1 MPNIIF
7 KSRFHIRPIESS
19 DKHLLQEGITQLTI
33 ESRRQRFFYSRKE
46 FTENELV
53 FFTEVDQVNHIAL
66 LCGYLEDNNTYSPA
80 GTIRCVK
87 KPGQPDFAELA
98 ITIVDRFHH
107 QGLGTEMMNQLSL
120 AAQKQGIRYLYGDF
134 QSSNIG
140 ILKLLEKYCTIHQ
153 IPQSQ
158 FKMTRKDDG
167 YLYFEMPLAL
177 NFPK

>member
-1 MPNIIF
+1 MPDIIF
-7 KSRFHIRPIESS
+7 NNRFHIRPIVSS
-19 DKHLLQEGITQLTI
+19 DKHLLQEGITHLTI

-53 FFTEVDQVNHIAL
+53 FFTEVDQINHIAL
-66 LCGYLEDNNTYSPA
+66 LCGYLEDNQSYSPA

-87 KPGQPDFAELA
+87 NSERPSFAELA

-120 AAQKQGIRYLYGDF
+120 AAQKHGIRYFYGDF

-140 ILKLLEKYCTIHQ
+140 MLKLLEKYCAIHQ
-153 IPQSQ
+153 IPEKHFQI
-158 FKMTRKDDG
+158 TRKDDG
-167 YLYFEMPLAL
+167 YLYFEMPLAP
-177 NFPK
+177 N